1 MTEEKIILKAEDVRT
16 YFPVKGALGQT
27 VKEVKAVDGVSLAL
41 RQGETYGLVGESGC
55 GKSTLGRTLIRLLE
69 PTSGKITLFDQDIT
83 HLSKKEMLPFR
94 RDVQI
99 VFQDPYTSLNPRQ
112 RVGDMLMEVLAI
124 HHIGDKN
131 ERMARALDIMAQVG
145 LRPEHFYRY
154 PHEFS
159 GGMRQ
164 RVVIAIAAAC
174 RPQILICDEP
184 TTALDVT
191 IQAQILQLIRDL
203 QKELGMSVIYITHD
217 LGVVANVADRV
228 AVMYA
233 GQIVEYGTVEEIFYD
248 AWHPYTW
255 ALLQA
260 LPQLGTKGEAL
271 PTIDGT
277 PPNLFNEIKGDAFAP
292 RNKHALAID
301 FVAEPPFFQV
311 SETHAAKTWYLDP
324 RAPKMERPHSIQNL
338 REKMGKMGGS
348 NLNG

>member
-1 MTEEKIILKAEDVRT
+1 MSEEKIILKAEDVRT

-159 GGMRQ
+159 GGQRQ
-164 RVVIAIAAAC
+164 RIGIARALAVK
-174 RPQILICDEP
+174 PKMMLFDEP
-184 TTALDVT
+184 TSALDPELRHEVLKVMQDLAEEGMTMVIVT
-191 IQAQILQLIRDL
+191 HEIGFAEKVASRLIFIDKGRIAEDGDPQVLIKNPPSQRLQEFL
-203 QKELGMSVIYITHD
+203 QH
-217 LGVVANVADRV
+217 
-228 AVMYA
+228 
-233 GQIVEYGTVEEIFYD
+233 
-248 AWHPYTW
+248 
-255 ALLQA
+255 
-260 LPQLGTKGEAL
+260 
-271 PTIDGT
+271 
-277 PPNLFNEIKGDAFAP
+277 
-292 RNKHALAID
+292 
-301 FVAEPPFFQV
+301 V
-311 SETHAAKTWYLDP
+311 S
-324 RAPKMERPHSIQNL
+324 
-338 REKMGKMGGS
+338 
-348 NLNG
+348 

>member
-83 HLSKKEMLPFR
+83 HLCKKEMLPFR

-145 LRPEHFYRY
+145 
-154 PHEFS
+154 
-159 GGMRQ
+159 
-164 RVVIAIAAAC
+164 
-174 RPQILICDEP
+174 
-184 TTALDVT
+184 
-191 IQAQILQLIRDL
+191 
-203 QKELGMSVIYITHD
+203 
-217 LGVVANVADRV
+217 
-228 AVMYA
+228 
-233 GQIVEYGTVEEIFYD
+233 
-248 AWHPYTW
+248 
-255 ALLQA
+255 
-260 LPQLGTKGEAL
+260 
-271 PTIDGT
+271 
-277 PPNLFNEIKGDAFAP
+277 
-292 RNKHALAID
+292 
-301 FVAEPPFFQV
+301 
-311 SETHAAKTWYLDP
+311 
-324 RAPKMERPHSIQNL
+324 
-338 REKMGKMGGS
+338 
-348 NLNG
+348 

>member
-1 MTEEKIILKAEDVRT
+1 MSEGKIILKAEAVRT

-159 GGMRQ
+159 GGQRQ
-164 RVVIAIAAAC
+164 RVGIARALVMNPKLIIA
-174 RPQILICDEP
+174 DECIS
-184 TTALDVT
+184 ALDMS
-191 IQAQILQLIRDL
+191 IQAQVVNLMKDIQDETGLAYLFIA
-203 QKELGMSVIYITHD
+203 HD
-217 LGVVANVADRV
+217 LSMVKYISDRIGVLHLG
-228 AVMYA
+228 YLL
-233 GQIVEYGTVEEIFYD
+233 ETGTTEEIFSHPV
-248 AWHPYTW
+248 HPYTRSLISAIPNPNPVVERSRI
-255 ALLQA
+255 ALHYDYKTSGLDYGA
-260 LPQLGTKGEAL
+260 GTMHQIE
-271 PTIDGT
+271 GT
-277 PPNLFNEIKGDAFAP
+277 HFVRGTDAD
-292 RNKHALAID
+292 L
-301 FVAEPPFFQV
+301 
-311 SETHAAKTWYLDP
+311 
-324 RAPKMERPHSIQNL
+324 
-338 REKMGKMGGS
+338 EKWV
-348 NLNG
+348 